1 MKRKINCKFVIIA
14 GIIGFALLFTLWHG
28 YVGSGERPA
37 KPYDFQLP
45 EGTTDIGQYQ
55 IPEQE
60 LEGLSTESL
69 VETILDNGFL
79 MQFEAYDSSKI
90 ALNMHMTNFNV
101 YPALFSREDCV
112 SVLLKLYEQE
122 PVVSDTKSADQQ
134 PEEYFRMHNLEI
146 LLAAKFAEDQQ
157 QGNDTAQEMKEFERI
172 HQEKENQRE
181 AVGTEQTVS
190 DGYEWFEEN
199 YY

>member
-1 MKRKINCKFVIIA
+1 MKQKISCKYA
-14 GIIGFALLFTLWHG
+14 GIVGLVCLVLLCFLGWG
-28 YVGSGERPA
+28 YTHQSESCA

-45 EGTTDIGQYQ
+45 EGTTDISQYQ

-79 MQFEAYDSSKI
+79 MQFEAYDSSKT
-90 ALNMHMTNFNV
+90 ALEMHMTNFNV
-101 YPALFSREDCV
+101 YPALFSRADCV
-112 SVLLKLYEQE
+112 SVLLKLYEQT
-122 PVVSDTKSADQQ
+122 PVVSDTKSANQQ
-134 PEEYFRMHNLEI
+134 PEEYFRIHNLEI

-157 QGNDTAQEMKEFERI
+157 QGTDTEQETKDFERI
-172 HQEKENQRE
+172 HQEKEKQRE
-181 AVGTEQTVS
+181 AVGTEQAVS

>member
-1 MKRKINCKFVIIA
+1 
-14 GIIGFALLFTLWHG
+14 
-28 YVGSGERPA
+28 
-37 KPYDFQLP
+37 
-45 EGTTDIGQYQ
+45 
-55 IPEQE
+55 
-60 LEGLSTESL
+60 
-69 VETILDNGFL
+69 
-79 MQFEAYDSSKI
+79 MQFEAYDSSKT
-90 ALNMHMTNFNV
+90 ALEMHMTNFNV
-101 YPALFSREDCV
+101 YPALFSRADCV
-112 SVLLKLYEQE
+112 SVLLKLYEQM
-122 PVVSDTKSADQQ
+122 PVVSDTKSANQQ

>member
-1 MKRKINCKFVIIA
+1 MKRKIRCKFAIIA
-14 GIIGFALLFTLWHG
+14 GIIGFALLFFLWLG
-28 YVGSGERPA
+28 YIGSGDDRV

-45 EGTTDIGQYQ
+45 EGTTDISQYQ

-69 VETILDNGFL
+69 VETILANGFL
-79 MQFEAYDSSKI
+79 MQFEAYDSSKM
-90 ALNMHMTNFNV
+90 ALDMHMTNFNV

-122 PVVSDTKSADQQ
+122 PVVSDAKSTDQQ
-134 PEEYFRMHNLEI
+134 PEEYLRIHNLEI

-157 QGNDTAQEMKEFERI
+157 QGNDTAQETKDFERI
-172 HQEKENQRE
+172 HQEKEKQRE
-181 AVGTEQTVS
+181 AVGMEQTVS

>member
-1 MKRKINCKFVIIA
+1 MKPKIKYQYLI
-14 GIIGFALLFTLWHG
+14 IIGCISLALLVAVGWL
-28 YVGSGERPA
+28 YVHRSKNNA

-45 EGTTDIGQYQ
+45 EGTIDIGQYQ
-55 IPEQE
+55 IPEQD

-79 MQFEAYDSSKI
+79 MQFEAYDSSKT
-90 ALNMHMTNFNV
+90 ALEMHMTNFNV
-101 YPALFSREDCV
+101 YPALFSRADCV

-122 PVVSDTKSADQQ
+122 PVVSDAESANRQ
-134 PEEYFRMHNLEI
+134 PEAYFRIHNLEI

-157 QGNDTAQEMKEFERI
+157 QGIDIEQETKDFERI
-172 HQEKENQRE
+172 HQEKEKQRE

-199 YY
+199 Y

>member
-1 MKRKINCKFVIIA
+1 MKPKIKYQYLI
-14 GIIGFALLFTLWHG
+14 IIGCISLALLVTVGWL
-28 YVGSGERPA
+28 YVHRSKNNA

-45 EGTTDIGQYQ
+45 EGTVDIGQYQ
-55 IPEQE
+55 IPEQD

-79 MQFEAYDSSKI
+79 MQFEAYDSSKT
-90 ALNMHMTNFNV
+90 ALEMHMTNFNV
-101 YPALFSREDCV
+101 YPALFSRADCV

-122 PVVSDTKSADQQ
+122 PVVSDAESANRQ
-134 PEEYFRMHNLEI
+134 PEAYFRIHNLEI

-157 QGNDTAQEMKEFERI
+157 QGIDIEQETKDFERI
-172 HQEKENQRE
+172 HQEKEKQRE

-199 YY
+199 Y

>member
-1 MKRKINCKFVIIA
+1 MRPKIKYQYLI
-14 GIIGFALLFTLWHG
+14 IIGCISLVLLVAFGWPYIHR
-28 YVGSGERPA
+28 SENNA

-79 MQFEAYDSSKI
+79 MQFEAYDSSKM
-90 ALNMHMTNFNV
+90 ALDMHMTNFNV

-122 PVVSDTKSADQQ
+122 PVVSDAESADQQ
-134 PEEYFRMHNLEI
+134 PEEYLRIHNLEI

-157 QGNDTAQEMKEFERI
+157 QGNDTAQETKDFERI
-172 HQEKENQRE
+172 HQEKEKQRE
-181 AVGTEQTVS
+181 AVGMEQTVS